1 MRNPHGHEGSEWN
14 GDWSDASP
22 LWTERMKTLAK
33 GKYSDEND
41 GTFWMNLYDFSTQFA
56 KLYTC
61 KLFDAS
67 KWTEKSIEGEWKG

>member
-1 MRNPHGHEGSEWN
+1 
-14 GDWSDASP
+14 
-22 LWTERMKTLAK
+22 MKTLAK

-67 KWTEKSIEGEWKG
+67 KWTEKSIEVN